1 MTFPVLPLIETV
13 VFPSSMTPLAIGQ
26 KRSIDLID
34 DAVAGDG
41 RLALVTVKNRDAV
54 EPGWD
59 DLYRVGTA
67 AIVHKMIPVPDG
79 TRRVLVEGLKRV
91 AVVQPTSDDPY
102 LVAEL
107 TELPDRVEKSEDLDA
122 LTRNVKTLFE
132 RVLELVPNLP
142 EELQIAIT
150 DVDDPSAL
158 CSLVASTIRLT
169 TDARQSLLELVDVGD
184 RLREVSLILGRE
196 LATVE
201 FGGTIEYQGME
212 LTAE

>member
-1 MTFPVLPLIETV
+1 VTSPVLPLIETV
-13 VFPSSMTPLAIGQ
+13 VFPSSLTPLAIGQ
-26 KRSIDLID
+26 KRSIELID
-34 DAVAGDG
+34 DAVAGDR

-54 EPGWD
+54 DPGWD

-67 AIVHKMIPVPDG
+67 AIVRKMIPVPDG

-91 AVVQPTSDDPY
+91 AVVRPTSDDPY

-107 TELPDRVEKSEDLDA
+107 TDLPDHVEKSEDLDA

-142 EELQIAIT
+142 DELQIAIT

-184 RLREVSLILGRE
+184 RLREVSLILDRE

-201 FGGTIEYQGME
+201 FGGTIEYRGME

>member
-1 MTFPVLPLIETV
+1 
-13 VFPSSMTPLAIGQ
+13 
-26 KRSIDLID
+26 
-34 DAVAGDG
+34 
-41 RLALVTVKNRDAV
+41 
-54 EPGWD
+54 
-59 DLYRVGTA
+59 
-67 AIVHKMIPVPDG
+67 MIPVPDG

-107 TELPDRVEKSEDLDA
+107 TDLPDRVEKSEDLDA

-142 EELQIAIT
+142 DELQIAIT

-184 RLREVSLILGRE
+184 RLREVSLILDRE

-201 FGGTIEYQGME
+201 FGGTIEYRGME

>member
-1 MTFPVLPLIETV
+1 MTSPVLPLIETV
-13 VFPSSMTPLAIGQ
+13 VFPSSLTPLAIGQ
-26 KRSIDLID
+26 KRSIELID
-34 DAVAGDG
+34 DAVAGD
-41 RLALVTVKNRDAV
+41 RQLALVTVKNRDAV

-91 AVVQPTSDDPY
+91 AVVHPTSDDPY

-107 TELPDRVEKSEDLDA
+107 TELPDRVERSDDLDA
-122 LTRNVKTLFE
+122 LARNVKTLFE
-132 RVLELVPNLP
+132 RILEIVPNLP
-142 EELQIAIT
+142 DELRRAVT
-150 DVDDPSAL
+150 DVDPSAL

-184 RLREVSLILGRE
+184 RLREVSLILDRE

-201 FGGTIEYQGME
+201 FGGKIEYRGME